1 MGEMTDGHPR
11 PRRPLEAVTES
22 RERPVLPTGALRRT
36 GRLAILPLR
45 HAGRTAAAASR
56 LSRAAGDQVAARTAE
71 QLFATLGE
79 LKGGAAKLGQAMSV
93 FEAAMPEE
101 VAAPYRSAL
110 RRLTDAAP
118 AMPAEAARRV
128 VAADLAAAYGPGW
141 QERLVAFD
149 DSPAAAASIGQVH
162 RGRWRDDAGRIVDV
176 AVKVQYPGVG
186 KALRSDLR
194 QARLLARVMARL
206 TRLNVSGLA
215 DELASRVVEEL
226 DYVRE
231 GRVQTQVAAAF
242 TRRIPE
248 ALAVARAEGVRE
260 PPGRTSVTVPAVYAA
275 TPRVL
280 ITGWLEG
287 ASLSVLL
294 DGRTDLLPTGWRELD
309 SGDAADLAA
318 RLLGHAIYAP
328 AACTGWMHADL
339 HPGNFLLL
347 PGGRL
352 GMLDFGAVAATPGGI
367 PGPFGQLA
375 AAVLAGD
382 EAAVVSLARQVGAL
396 APDAEVDPQLILEL
410 LHPIAATGAADSF
423 TYSRPWLRGLMAH
436 LAEPRFAPAVRKLTA
451 PREYALV
458 WRATLSA
465 AGLFAQLG
473 ATVPTR
479 GLHLAY
485 SPGFRSGILPTRAA
499 VGAAASRADAL
510 SGPASTWRAASL
522 CAAREL
528 GVGRA

>member
-1 MGEMTDGHPR
+1 MTDGYQR
-11 PRRPLEAVTES
+11 QQRSLEAAVGGQ
-22 RERPVLPTGALRRT
+22 ERPVLPTGALRRT
-36 GRLAILPLR
+36 SRLAMLPLR
-45 HAGRTAAAASR
+45 HAARTAAAASR
-56 LSRAAGDQVAARTAE
+56 LSRAATDQVAARTAE

-118 AMPAEAARRV
+118 AMPAEVARRV
-128 VAADLAAAYGPGW
+128 VAADLAAAYGSGW
-141 QERLVAFD
+141 QERLVAFND
-149 DSPAAAASIGQVH
+149 IPAAAASIGQVH
-162 RGRWRDDAGRIVDV
+162 RGQWRIDGGQVVEV
-176 AVKVQYPGVG
+176 AIKVQYPGVG
-186 KALRSDLR
+186 QALRSDLR

-206 TRLNVSGLA
+206 TKLNVSGLA
-215 DELASRVVEEL
+215 DELAVRIVEEL

-231 GRVQTQVAAAF
+231 GRVQTEVAAAF
-242 TRRIPE
+242 THRLPKAI
-248 ALAVARAEGVRE
+248 AAARAAGVHE
-260 PPGRTSVTVPAVYAA
+260 PPGRASVTVPAVYAA

-280 ITGWLEG
+280 ITRWLEG
-287 ASLSVLL
+287 ASLSALL
-294 DGRTDLLPTGWRELD
+294 DGRTDLLPEGWRELD
-309 SGDAADLAA
+309 GSDAADLAA

-339 HPGNFLLL
+339 HAGNFLLL

-367 PGPFGQLA
+367 PVPFGQLA

-382 EAAVVSLARQVGAL
+382 GPAAIRLARQAGAL
-396 APDAEVDPQLILEL
+396 APDAEVDPRLIVEL
-410 LHPIAATGAADSF
+410 LHPIAATAAPASF
-423 TYSRPWLRGLMAH
+423 TYSRAWLRGLMAH
-436 LAEPRFAPAVRKLTA
+436 LTEPRFAPALRNLT
-451 PREYALV
+451 PPPEYALV

-479 GLHLAY
+479 GFHLAY
-485 SPGFRSGILPTRAA
+485 SPGFRGGIPSARPRGTG
-499 VGAAASRADAL
+499 GALRHA
-510 SGPASTWRAASL
+510 G
-522 CAAREL
+522 
-528 GVGRA
+528 